1 MAAGSLMTDRRALLK
16 WVGALPW
23 LGYFAGQDIWAKAQ
37 KAAKRA
43 SGPNVYTRIGVR
55 PIINARGTWTYIS
68 GSLELPEVKAAKQE
82 AAEHFV
88 DMWELQRAV
97 GKRLADIS
105 GFEDAMITSGAA
117 AAIATATAGCI
128 AGTDPDKIWQLPDTT
143 GLKSEIILAGRN
155 AFDSGI
161 RSSGGKLVIARTPEE
176 TQAAITDK
184 TAMVYS
190 MAKGE
195 RLEKLLAV
203 TKKAGVP
210 VLVDWADGIPPFE
223 NIALARKM
231 GADMLTVS
239 GGKALCGPQCAGL
252 LFGRKDL
259 IEAALAN
266 SSPWEGAVCRP
277 MKVGKEEIMGMLAAV
292 EAWKDR
298 DLGALNKEWGKRV
311 ERIAQIVE
319 TVPGV
324 KTNIEIPTDGNSFPT
339 LTVTWDEAAF
349 KLPVVEAV
357 KQLRDGE
364 PRIEV
369 MSSNNPSMVRHG
381 NANARAATDP
391 KAPQAA
397 APPRR
402 AGRPSRLQIVSM
414 TLQPGEELIVGKRLR
429 EVLNAARKNA

>member
-1 MAAGSLMTDRRALLK
+1 MKG
-16 WVGALPW
+16 
-23 LGYFAGQDIWAKAQ
+23 
-37 KAAKRA
+37 
-43 SGPNVYTRIGVR
+43 
-55 PIINARGTWTYIS
+55 
-68 GSLELPEVKAAKQE
+68 EV
-82 AAEHFV
+82 
-88 DMWELQRAV
+88 
-97 GKRLADIS
+97 
-105 GFEDAMITSGAA
+105 
-117 AAIATATAGCI
+117 
-128 AGTDPDKIWQLPDTT
+128 
-143 GLKSEIILAGRN
+143 ILAGRN

-161 RSSGGKLVIARTPEE
+161 RAVGGKLVIARTAEE

-190 MAKGE
+190 TAKGE
-195 RLEKLLAV
+195 RLTQLLAV

-252 LFGRKDL
+252 LFGPKNL

-292 EAWKDR
+292 EVWKDR
-298 DLGALNKEWGKRV
+298 DLAALNKEWNRRV
-311 ERIAQIVE
+311 ERIAQIVGS
-319 TVPGV
+319 VPGV
-324 KTNIEIPTDGNSFPT
+324 KTDIQIPTDGNSFPT
-339 LTVTWDEAAF
+339 LTVSWDEAAF

-357 KQLRDGE
+357 KQMRDGD

-369 MSSNNPSMVRHG
+369 MSSSNPSTVRHSNPRPAG
-381 NANARAATDP
+381 
-391 KAPQAA
+391 
-397 APPRR
+397 APPAGAQAGRQGGR
-402 AGRPSRLQIVSM
+402 AGGGRANRLQIISM

-429 EVLNAARKNA
+429 EVLNGARQKA